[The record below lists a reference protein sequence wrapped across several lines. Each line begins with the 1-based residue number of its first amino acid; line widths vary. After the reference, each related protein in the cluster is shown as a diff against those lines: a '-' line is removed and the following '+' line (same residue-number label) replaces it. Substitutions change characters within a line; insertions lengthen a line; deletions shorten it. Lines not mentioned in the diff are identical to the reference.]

1 MDFDIGLPGAFVAGI
16 LSFLSPC
23 VLPIVPPS
31 LAFIAGVSFNDIQA
45 GDKTARMRVLKAAIF
60 FVLGFVTVF
69 TFMGLSASAIGQ
81 FLRDYRDQL
90 AVAAGLVIIVLGL
103 HFLGVFRIA
112 LLYREARVQ
121 PRGRPLG
128 LWGAYVAGLAFAFGW
143 TPCVGPVLAAIL
155 VVAGGQ
161 DTALQGGALLL
172 VYALGIGVP
181 FIIAAAFLERFSGFL
196 QRMRPWMG
204 AIEKGIGAFLIITGL
219 LIMTGT
225 MNEIGF
231 WIQENM
237 PWLSRLEELATSS
250 SPGGN

>member
-1 MDFDIGLPGAFVAGI
+1 MTFDIGLTGAFIAGI

-31 LAFIAGVSFNDIQA
+31 LAFIAGVSFQEIEA
-45 GDKTARMRVLKAAIF
+45 KERAASMRVLRAAIF
-60 FVLGFVTVF
+60 FVLGFATIFVLLG
-69 TFMGLSASAIGQ
+69 MSANAVGQ
-81 FLRDYRDQL
+81 FLRDYRDEISL
-90 AVAAGLVIIVLGL
+90 VAGGLIILLGL

-112 LLYREARVQ
+112 LLYREARLQ

-128 LWGAYVAGLAFAFGW
+128 VWGAYVAGLAFAFGW

-161 DTALQGGALLL
+161 DTVAQGAMLLL
-172 VYALGIGVP
+172 AYALGIGVP
-181 FIIAAAFLERFSGFL
+181 FIVAAAFLDRFQGFMAKF
-196 QRMRPWMG
+196 RKHMG
-204 AIEKGIGAFLIITGL
+204 LMEKIIGVFLIIAGL
-219 LIMTGT
+219 LIASGK

-237 PWLSRLEELATSS
+237 PWLQNIEGLATSGR
-250 SPGGN
+250 P